1 MCESRW
7 NRKHLTEQKKQGPN
21 PIERQYT
28 IKINRIKPERL
39 RIRSRTELLVHRN
52 EAGYGR
58 PEQELLH
65 SKPNI
70 ESCLTGG
77 RRTVGLSESAATGAG
92 RDTGD
97 GGGGVG
103 QGSGGGRGDANAWG
117 RPSSGSFI
125 WPCLP
130 LNRPGSTQLRGYC
143 RLLDRPGDSS

>member
-7 NRKHLTEQKKQGPN
+7 NGKHLTEQKKQGPN

-52 EAGYGR
+52 EVGYGR

-65 SKPNI
+65 SKP

-97 GGGGVG
+97 GGGVG

-130 LNRPGSTQLRGYC
+130 AFEPDWFEPTSRILSVLRPAWRF
-143 RLLDRPGDSS
+143 